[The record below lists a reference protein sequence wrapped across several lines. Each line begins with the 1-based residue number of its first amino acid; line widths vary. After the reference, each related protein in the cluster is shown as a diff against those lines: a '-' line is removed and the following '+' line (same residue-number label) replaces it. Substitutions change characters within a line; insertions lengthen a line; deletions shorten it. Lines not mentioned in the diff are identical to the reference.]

1 MGLATTSMNHSPP
14 SSLYLHASANSSADS
29 ISPYDS
35 ISVGGASASA
45 SRMNSQPPSH
55 PASQIGS
62 QALRQR
68 SSYTPGT
75 IPPDMLAPHWP
86 VARKKAFEKH
96 ILRLTASA
104 GFPLSWTENLEWRL
118 FCDEFVAGA
127 PTIS

>member
-14 SSLYLHASANSSADS
+14 SSLHLHASANSSANS

-45 SRMNSQPPSH
+45 SQPPSH

-62 QALRQR
+62 QVLRRR

-86 VARKKAFEKH
+86 VA
-96 ILRLTASA
+96 
-104 GFPLSWTENLEWRL
+104 
-118 FCDEFVAGA
+118 
-127 PTIS
+127 